1 MFRKTRKEVAH
12 AVEALLPAL
21 RARFADRLSTASAV
35 REHHSH
41 GEGVPDARLPD
52 AVVFPLDNDEV
63 AFVAKACHDA
73 QVPLIPFGTGTSLEG
88 HVVAL
93 HGGICVDLS
102 RLDRVLEVSAE
113 SLDCR
118 VQAGVTREQL
128 NAHLRS
134 QGLFFPIDPG
144 ANASLGGMAAT
155 RASGTAAV
163 RYGTMRDAVLG
174 LTVVCA
180 DGRTVRTGT
189 RARKTAAGLDLTRL
203 LVGSEGILGI
213 VTELQLRLWGLP
225 EVVQA
230 AVCQFPDLQSA
241 MQVVIGTLQLGVPVA
256 RIELLDEVQMDAC
269 IRYSHLDEFKP
280 LPTLFIEFHGSPAA
294 VREQVETLQS
304 LAADAGGSGFAW
316 AERPE
321 DRSRLWKARHE
332 CYHANLALKPGAA
345 LIGTDAC
352 VPISAFVDCVLET
365 QADVRASGLVAP
377 LAGHA
382 GDGNFHLGI
391 VFDPADA
398 DERARAEAL
407 AERVSM
413 RAIRHGGTCTGEHG
427 IGMHRIHQLQ
437 AEHGEA
443 VVLMRAIKA
452 ALDPRSILNPGKM
465 LPAAPE
471 ARLR

>member
-1 MFRKTRKEVAH
+1 MTMSFAKSREEVARD
-12 AVEALLPAL
+12 VEAMLPRL
-21 RARFADRLSTASAV
+21 RERFADRVSTATAV

-41 GEGVPDARLPD
+41 GEAVPDASLPD

-63 AFVAKACHDA
+63 AFIARCCFDA
-73 QVPLIPFGTGTSLEG
+73 HVPLIPFGTGTSLEG
-88 HVVAL
+88 QVVAV
-93 HGGICVDLS
+93 HGGVCVDLS
-102 RLDRVLEVSAE
+102 RLDRVLEVSPEA
-113 SLDCR
+113 LDCR

-128 NAHLRS
+128 NAQIRS

-174 LTVVCA
+174 LTVVTA
-180 DGRTVRTGT
+180 DGRIVRTGT

-203 LVGSEGILGI
+203 FVGSEGILGL

-230 AVCQFPDLQSA
+230 AVCQFPDLESA
-241 MQVVIGTLQLGVPVA
+241 MAVVISALQIGVPVA
-256 RIELLDEVQMDAC
+256 RIELLDDVQMDAC
-269 IRYSHLDEFKP
+269 IRYSRLDEFKP
-280 LPTLFIEFHGSPAA
+280 QPTLFIEFHGSPAA
-294 VREQVETLQS
+294 VREQVETMQS
-304 LAADAGGSGFAW
+304 LAEDAGGSGFAW

-321 DRSRLWKARHE
+321 DRTRLWKARHE
-332 CYHANLALKPGAA
+332 CYHANIALKPGGA

-365 QADVRASGLVAP
+365 QADVRASGLIAP

-391 VFDPADA
+391 VFDPKDA
-398 DERARAEAL
+398 GERARAEAL
-407 AERVSM
+407 AERVAM

-427 IGMHRIHQLQ
+427 IGLHRIHQLQ

-443 VVLMRAIKA
+443 VELMRGIKQ
-452 ALDPRSILNPGKM
+452 ALDPRGIMNPGKM
-465 LPAAPE
+465 LPA
-471 ARLR
+471 